1 MPALLNLANLQEDLG
16 QREDALALYE
26 RVLAIDPRCHV
37 ALARQASLRTATGP
51 DAPTVDDCGLP

>member
-16 QREDALALYE
+16 RREDALALYE

-37 ALARQASLRTATGP
+37 ALARHASLKTATGP
-51 DAPTVDDCGLP
+51 DARD